1 MSHLFEDTL
10 QLFTLI
16 QLGESERERERR
28 KHLSEIEQLTR
39 QVQSLTLKQTNPK
52 SFMAQEF
59 QSKKT
64 VQEPVVQE
72 KADEYE
78 CFFDN
83 EKENNKTSQAS
94 MQEKKP
100 ETRQAFVN

>member
-1 MSHLFEDTL
+1 MSHFFEDTL

-39 QVQSLTLKQTNPK
+39 QVQSLTQKQTNPK
-52 SFMAQEF
+52 SFIAQEF
-59 QSKKT
+59 QSKKI
-64 VQEPVVQE
+64 VQDPVVQE
-72 KADEYE
+72 NADEYE

-83 EKENNKTSQAS
+83 EKENNKTSQPS
-94 MQEKKP
+94 MQEKKS